1 MSMCWAAG
9 LVILCNVP
17 SQKPRSAK
25 ASELKDPAF
34 RGFSAWV
41 FKWFAGLE
49 RDNSRAYF
57 NATRDRYESGV
68 RDALTLML
76 RELSATFGGRVR
88 VFRQQNDMRFAP
100 ASPYK
105 TRTYGVLES
114 TSPAKARRYA
124 DVSSRGLYSGSG
136 YRRLV
141 SDQLSRY
148 RAAVVDDALG
158 GRLIEAQTTALE
170 AGLELI
176 GDSLGSVPRGYP
188 RDHPRAELLK
198 HRSLLA
204 GRLIPGDSGISREAA
219 LNHVAGSWHAAAPL
233 TAWLDEHVGP
243 STLAPRERWPR
254 RSAKPAETAG

>member
-1 MSMCWAAG
+1 MYWAAR

-25 ASELKDPAF
+25 ASEPKDPAF

-41 FKWFAGLE
+41 FEWFAGLE

-57 NATRDRYESGV
+57 NATRERYESEV

-76 RELSATFGGRVR
+76 RELSATFGGEVR

-105 TRTYGVLES
+105 TRSYGVLEYS
-114 TSPAKARRYA
+114 SPVKARVYA

-136 YRRLV
+136 YHRLA

-158 GRLIEAQTTALE
+158 GRLLEAQAKAVE
-170 AGLELI
+170 GGLELI
-176 GDSLGSVPRGYP
+176 GDSLGSVPRGYA

-204 GRLIPGDSGISREAA
+204 GRLIPGESGISREAA
-219 LNHVAGSWHAAAPL
+219 LNHVAGSWQAAEPL

-243 STLAPRERWPR
+243 STLEPRERWPR
-254 RSAKPAETAG
+254 RPAKPVETAG